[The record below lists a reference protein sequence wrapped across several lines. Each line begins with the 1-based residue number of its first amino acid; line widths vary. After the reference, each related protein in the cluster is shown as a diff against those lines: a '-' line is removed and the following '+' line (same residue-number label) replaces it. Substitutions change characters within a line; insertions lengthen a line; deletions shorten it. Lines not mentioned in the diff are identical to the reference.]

1 MNSTFMMH
9 CGGRPVGFEDPA
21 LSFVP
26 EKTETYEPVPFS
38 ELILNTKRVCRS
50 KNSCFRKR
58 PTNVYFVAIQKR
70 WAR

>member
-38 ELILNTKRVCRS
+38 ELILNTKRVCDD
-50 KNSCFRKR
+50 
-58 PTNVYFVAIQKR
+58 FVRVQQYLYVTIWHLLVKLLT
-70 WAR
+70 